1 MAHINLFAYACTF
14 SARAGFRSREH
25 RPLDPPVAKA
35 TIEAS
40 NVDHLEAA
48 MGQLTAQVK
57 RDYPRSFFITA
68 AMARGERA
76 IRGFNSRTWLVEVDR
91 DTPSA

>member
-25 RPLDPPVAKA
+25 RPLDPPVAKN
-35 TIEAS
+35 TIEAA
-40 NVDHLEAA
+40 NIDQLQAA
-48 MGQLTAQVK
+48 MAQLTAQVK
-57 RDYPRSFFITA
+57 RDYPCSFFVTA

-76 IRGFNSRTWLVEVDR
+76 IRGFNSRIWLVEVDR
-91 DTPSA
+91 DTASA